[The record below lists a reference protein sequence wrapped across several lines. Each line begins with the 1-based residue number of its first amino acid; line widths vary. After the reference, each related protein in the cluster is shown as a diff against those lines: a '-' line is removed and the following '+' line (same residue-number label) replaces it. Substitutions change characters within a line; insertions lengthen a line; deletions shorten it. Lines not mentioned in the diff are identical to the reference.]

1 MYILKPM
8 YVCVHMT
15 MIEWWPVLVKNSGNL
30 KKNNNNSG
38 NFPDSFHENI
48 QSPEIPMW
56 VLSYFCNYLSDTLNN
71 HLLFGFQVY
80 SGNWA
85 CLGTWASQTV
95 SSSRLSHCVHQKHL
109 SQPSLGWDQQG
120 DWRSHEN
127 IWPLEDPGQRGH
139 HEGAGGAAPSAA
151 GNDMLWT

>member
-1 MYILKPM
+1 MD
-8 YVCVHMT
+8 MT
-15 MIEWWPVLVKNSGNL
+15 ITEWWPALV
-30 KKNNNNSG
+30 NNSG
-38 NFPDSFHENI
+38 NFPASLHENS

-56 VLSYFCNYLSDTLNN
+56 VLSYFCNYLSDTFNN

-85 CLGTWASQTV
+85 CLGTWTSQTV
-95 SSSRLSHCVHQKHL
+95 SSSRVSHYVHQKHL
-109 SQPSLGWDQQG
+109 SQSSLGWDQQG

-127 IWPLEDPGQRGH
+127 IGPLEDPGQRRH

-151 GNDMLWT
+151 GKDMLWTYCLSTVLMAFTRVST